1 VIVTTARLLT
11 RRRRLAILTGI
22 DSNLRLLIL
31 DFTRLLNG
39 RNDLTRLDLALLS
52 LLRNPNEPVEEQSA
66 DDVDQDVDP
75 EDTEVAPSLAVL
87 VVNQLEECVGVAEWA
102 VFTAGCSLGVGNVAA
117 SCLDVL
123 AHIGVAGLLW
133 EGFEAEELDFGTFD
147 WDVGEGG

>member
-1 VIVTTARLLT
+1 MIVTTARFLT

-22 DSNLRLLIL
+22 NSNLRLLVL

-52 LLRNPNEPVEEQSA
+52 LLGNANEPVEEQSA

-75 EDTEVAPSLAVL
+75 ENTEVAPSLAVL
-87 VVNQLEECVGVAEWA
+87 AVDQLEECVGVAEWA
-102 VFTAGCSLGVGNVAA
+102 VCTAGCSLRVGNVAA
-117 SCLDVL
+117 SCLDVI
-123 AHIGVAGLLW
+123 AHIGATGLFW
-133 EGFEAEELDFGTFD
+133 EGVEAEELDVRTFD

>member
-1 VIVTTARLLT
+1 MIVTTARLLT

-102 VFTAGCSLGVGNVAA
+102 VFTAGCSWTIDTQPRRPGQMKRNTRGGRSGTYGVD
-117 SCLDVL
+117 S
-123 AHIGVAGLLW
+123 
-133 EGFEAEELDFGTFD
+133 GTCVVD
-147 WDVGEGG
+147 ESKHTRDT